1 MRKPS
6 GTLPVPC
13 SGICPFDESRSVRC
27 HDVFLFPL
35 GESTASARTKCLIPV
50 TMRARRS
57 LRPQPKQNASPE
69 LKGKKRKTPPREVG
83 ESSARRQRAPPR
95 RLHPQLLQGCSA
107 ADSFALLGHMYTT
120 WAVLPLLAGILS
132 YADALAN

>member
-13 SGICPFDESRSVRC
+13 SGICPFDECRSVRRRG
-27 HDVFLFPL
+27 VFLFPL

-69 LKGKKRKTPPREVG
+69 LKGKAPLTEAVDSPKAKRKTPPREVD
-83 ESSARRQRAPPR
+83 EFSARCQRTPPR
-95 RLHPQLLQGCSA
+95 RLHPQLQGCKPRGEVEQKIA
-107 ADSFALLGHMYTT
+107 SFGC
-120 WAVLPLLAGILS
+120 
-132 YADALAN
+132 